1 MDTNM
6 MDITPT
12 APQSAAAPGDH
23 ADLIKDSSV
32 AGFQADVIDQS
43 VSVPVLVD
51 FWAPWCGPCRQLG
64 PALEKIVTE
73 AGGKVKLV
81 KVNIDEN
88 QALAGQMGVR
98 SIPAVFAF
106 SGGQPV
112 DGFMG
117 ALPESDIR
125 AFVEKIL
132 AAAPAGDGDMN
143 AQIEQALA
151 AANQA
156 MAANQPEQAINIYGI
171 ILQQMPEHAAAL
183 IGLARAFIASG
194 TLEQALQTLE
204 LVPEEE
210 KSGEAYAA
218 AQAALKL
225 AEQAGELG
233 EVDELRTRLEGD
245 ANDHQARMD
254 LAILHNAAGK
264 REEAASALLEIVKR
278 DREWNE
284 DGGRKKLL
292 EFFEAWGASDPAA
305 IAGRKKLS
313 RLLFS

>member
-1 MDTNM
+1 

-12 APQSAAAPGDH
+12 APQAAPGAH

-43 VSVPVLVD
+43 SSVPVLVD

-81 KVNIDEN
+81 KINIDEN

-106 SGGQPV
+106 SGGKPV

-125 AFVEKIL
+125 AFVEKVL
-132 AAAPAGDGDMN
+132 TAAPGGDGDMI
-143 AQIEQALA
+143 AQIEQALEA
-151 AANQA
+151 ADQA

-171 ILQQMPEHAAAL
+171 ILQQMPEHGAAL
-183 IGLARAFIASG
+183 IGLSRAFIASG
-194 TLEQALQTLE
+194 TLEQAIQTLE
-204 LVPEEE
+204 LVPEED
-210 KSGEAYAA
+210 KSGEPYAA
-218 AQAALKL
+218 AHAALKL

-233 EVDELRTRLEGD
+233 EADELRDRLDQD
-245 ANDHQARMD
+245 ADDHQARMD
-254 LAILHNAAGK
+254 LAILHNAAGQ
-264 REEAASALLEIVKR
+264 REDAAAALLEIIKR
-278 DREWNE
+278 DREWSE

-292 EFFEAWGASDPAA
+292 EFFEAWGAGDPAA
-305 IAGRKKLS
+305 VAGRKKLS